1 VISRRHDWR
10 HLLCP
15 FAPDDELNK
24 LFRVLA
30 VAFGML
36 VGNTVDRD
44 RLTGYIA
51 RGGTAEPQDSI
62 GDLLGP
68 PCRVRDGNALALTIE
83 VLGC

>member
-10 HLLCP
+10 YLLCP

-36 VGNTVDRD
+36 VGNTSV
-44 RLTGYIA
+44 
-51 RGGTAEPQDSI
+51 
-62 GDLLGP
+62 
-68 PCRVRDGNALALTIE
+68 
-83 VLGC
+83 